1 VLKTIHFCFPAGSL
15 VPDNLPG
22 LVKSQD
28 GQHKCIRLNPQ
39 SFYFILVTTGLAKTH
54 GVSLPEVQKWFDG
67 DCPGVRRRPLCEGCP
82 LRPPDYV
89 PPAHLLDTS
98 GSDGRAHEPE
108 SPESERSPD
117 AAAGIT
123 AELGEDIF

>member
-1 VLKTIHFCFPAGSL
+1 VPKTIHFCFPAGSL

-22 LVKSQD
+22 LAKSRD

-54 GVSLPEVQKWFDG
+54 GVSLLEVQKWFDG
-67 DCPGVRRRPLCEGCP
+67 DCPGVRRRPLCEDCP

-89 PPAHLLDTS
+89 PPAHLLDA
-98 GSDGRAHEPE
+98 SDSDSRANEPE
-108 SPESERSPD
+108 SPEGECSLD
-117 AAAGIT
+117 AAAGVK
-123 AELGEDIF
+123 ADLGEDIF